1 MSIEEYT
8 RTNVLFQVAHL
19 YGRDVSILK
28 HASKLTINDVQFEK
42 IKKDFYSD
50 RSNMPLQTLRRECD
64 EQYLKYNYN
73 KIELS
78 QSLAAITNHKE
89 FPNDLTDP
97 DQTFIGRGFFI
108 LWLRGGEQNKPTA
121 IFDVSM
127 EINTSKEW
135 VVENERKF
143 FEVIHE
149 VLVQ

>member
-1 MSIEEYT
+1 MDVEKYR

-28 HASKLTINDVQFEK
+28 HVSKSAINDIQFEQ
-42 IKKDFYSD
+42 IKKYFYSD

-64 EQYLKYNYN
+64 EQYLQSN
-73 KIELS
+73 KNELS
-78 QSLAAITNHKE
+78 QSLASITNNKE
-89 FPNDLTDP
+89 FPKDLTDP

-108 LWLRGGEQNKPTA
+108 LWLRGGEQNKPSA

-127 EINTSKEW
+127 EINASKEW